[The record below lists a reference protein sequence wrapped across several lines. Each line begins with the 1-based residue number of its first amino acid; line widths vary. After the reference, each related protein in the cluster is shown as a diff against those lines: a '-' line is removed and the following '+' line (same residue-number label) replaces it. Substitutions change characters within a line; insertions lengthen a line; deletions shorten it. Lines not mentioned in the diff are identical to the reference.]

1 MSIATGIVSLGGSV
15 GVLYTGPLLQVLLD
29 SFEWRNTIRI
39 MAGMYV
45 LVCVLSLTF
54 NSETAEKFNTENNN
68 NEEVRE
74 DKTGFSLWAILLKII

>member
-1 MSIATGIVSLGGSV
+1 
-15 GVLYTGPLLQVLLD
+15 
-29 SFEWRNTIRI
+29 
-39 MAGMYV
+39 MYV

-74 DKTGFSLWAILLKII
+74 DKTGISLYCSVWGFPAYTVLVTSRMFACFGMYIPSINLASLN

>member
-1 MSIATGIVSLGGSV
+1 
-15 GVLYTGPLLQVLLD
+15 
-29 SFEWRNTIRI
+29 
-39 MAGMYV
+39 MYV

-74 DKTGFSLWAILLKII
+74 GKTGISLYCSVWSFPTYTVLVTSLMFASFGMYIPSINLVSLN